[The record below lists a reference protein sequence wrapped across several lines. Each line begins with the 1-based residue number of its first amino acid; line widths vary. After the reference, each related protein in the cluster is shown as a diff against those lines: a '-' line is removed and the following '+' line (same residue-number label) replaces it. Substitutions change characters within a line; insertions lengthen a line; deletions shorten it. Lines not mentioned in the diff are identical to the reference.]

1 MAGTEGVAGHGADH
15 GEDFAGSVR
24 DRIAL
29 RLDRSGAGAGH
40 RLVARGEAVSSVRSG
55 LAKRLGFARLF
66 GRGGGAGRTEG
77 AGGRSPAFHVSA
89 RQRVVVKAFV
99 ARHQGR
105 GTAVAGKA
113 LATHLRYL
121 ARDGAG
127 LEGAE
132 PEFYG
137 AAGRDAG
144 CVEDVSAHC
153 APWSDDRHHFR
164 FIISP
169 EHGDKLDDFDGY
181 IRDVMERVAA
191 DLKEPEL
198 DWVALNHFDTDQPHA
213 HVLVRGKRASGR
225 DLVMPR
231 RVMSYG
237 FRQRAEERAHELL
250 GEVSRSDAER
260 GLFARTT
267 ADYHT
272 DIDRK
277 LESIAVG
284 HEGVLPNSE
293 LNRTDTF
300 GALARGRVRHLE
312 RLGLIERTGNG
323 VHFDPTLKERLAA
336 LQISRDQIRD
346 FWHQKGRT
354 VAERSAADQSL
365 AQGQKEVATQSLP
378 AIRAKKPAL
387 DQRSGLERAK
397 PASLNQPLQ
406 IGSRGA
412 AIVDADHLTP
422 IDLTIARRTGGERTE
437 TLNAADEAAIQTR
450 SKFLLRSGYA
460 AETSG
465 GPAFTA
471 DGWQKLKQRE
481 LEIAVRD
488 QLGIANRRVI
498 QGISFDEGRVLGHVE
513 TVLGRQTIVDRG
525 VSLGAF
531 ATKPGQE
538 LAVGQVL
545 GVGLER

>member
-1 MAGTEGVAGHGADH
+1 MMAGTEGVAGAGADR

-29 RLDRSGAGAGH
+29 RLERSSAGVGH
-40 RLVARGEAVSSVRSG
+40 RLVARGGSLSVRSG
-55 LAKRLGFARLF
+55 LAKRLGFAKLF
-66 GRGGGAGRTEG
+66 GRGGGAGRQSG
-77 AGGRSPAFHVSA
+77 ARGRPSAFHVSA

-99 ARHQGR
+99 ARHKGR

-127 LEGAE
+127 LDGTY

-137 AAGRDAG
+137 ADGKE
-144 CVEDVSAHC
+144 VEDVSDHC
-153 APWSDDRHHFR
+153 APWADDRHHFR

-181 IRDVMERVAA
+181 IRDVMERVAT
-191 DLKEPEL
+191 DLNEPGL

-225 DLVMPR
+225 DLVIPR
-231 RVMSYG
+231 KVMAYG

-250 GEVSRSDAER
+250 GEVSRSEAER

-277 LESIAVG
+277 LESIAAS
-284 HEGVLPNSE
+284 HEGLLPNSE

-312 RLGLIERTGNG
+312 RLGLVERTRDGIRLDG
-323 VHFDPTLKERLAA
+323 RLKERLTA

-354 VAERSAADQSL
+354 VAGRSAADQSL
-365 AQGQKEVATQSLP
+365 AQGQNEVATQSLP

-437 TLNAADEAAIQTR
+437 TLNAADEAAIQAR

-460 AETSG
+460 VETSG
-465 GPAFTA
+465 GPAFTV

-531 ATKPGQE
+531 AARPGQE
-538 LAVGQVL
+538 LAVGHVL
-545 GVGLER
+545 GLGLER